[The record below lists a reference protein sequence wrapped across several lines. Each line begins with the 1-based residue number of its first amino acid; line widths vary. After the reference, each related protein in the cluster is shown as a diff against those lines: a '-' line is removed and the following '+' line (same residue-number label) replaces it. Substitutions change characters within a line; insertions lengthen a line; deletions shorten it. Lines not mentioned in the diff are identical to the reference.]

1 MMSQP
6 YSYGVWIV
14 KPGREED
21 FLAGWRELAEWTA
34 ANAPGAGVAR
44 LLQDEQQPSRFIS
57 IGLWDDKEASAAAR
71 SQLGFQERVGRL
83 RALLETYT
91 PANLELRAE
100 VAAAPLSAKR
110 SAWVDHVENR
120 NGRT

>member
-6 YSYGVWIV
+6 YTYGVWIV
-14 KPGREED
+14 RPGREED
-21 FLAGWRELAEWTA
+21 FVAGWRELADWTA
-34 ANAPGAGVAR
+34 ANAPGAGSAR
-44 LLQDEQQPSRFIS
+44 LLQDERQPSRFIS
-57 IGLWDDKEASAAAR
+57 IALWDDEDAIAAAR

-91 PANLELRAE
+91 PATLELRAE

-110 SAWVDHVENR
+110 SPWVDHVEGR
-120 NGRT
+120 HGRT